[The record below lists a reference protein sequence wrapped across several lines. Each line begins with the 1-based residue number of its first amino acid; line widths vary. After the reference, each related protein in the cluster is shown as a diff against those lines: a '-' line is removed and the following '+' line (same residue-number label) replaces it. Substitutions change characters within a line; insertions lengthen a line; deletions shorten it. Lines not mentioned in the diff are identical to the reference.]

1 MSEINNAT
9 VIIRIPKPIFA
20 YYFMISVSRYLIIY
34 ETELDN
40 EDTAE
45 QLGFNDVGDGDFCS
59 YGKLH
64 DAQI

>member
-1 MSEINNAT
+1 MYGINNAT

-20 YYFMISVSRYLIIY
+20 YYFLISVRYLVIY
-34 ETELDN
+34 ATELDN

-45 QLGFNDVGDGDFCS
+45 QLGFNDVGDRDFCS